1 MAVMTKLED
10 KAEISL
16 LLPWYAAGT
25 LSEAENRR
33 VAAAIEAD
41 PELALRLEDVRL
53 EASEDLL
60 LNESLGAPSRRAA
73 DKLFAAIDAEE
84 AANPRAYKP
93 KFSLG
98 AWLSETKAALSPRTL
113 GFAAMAA
120 IAIIAVQAGVIVSDR
135 STGGAVYETAT
146 APASLSEGRQ
156 VLVSFKPQATISE
169 IDALLRDVGGTIVEA
184 PFEGGLYKVRI
195 GPADLDQA
203 GFDRVLDT
211 MRQRPAVSFV
221 APASPAS

>member
-1 MAVMTKLED
+1 MTKLED

-41 PELALRLEDVRL
+41 PELARRFEDVRL
-53 EASEDLL
+53 EASENLL
-60 LNESLGAPSRRAA
+60 LNESLGAPSRSAA

-93 KFSLG
+93 KFSLS
-98 AWLSETKAALSPRTL
+98 AWLSEIKAALSPKTL
-113 GFAAMAA
+113 GFAAAAA
-120 IAIIAVQAGVIVSDR
+120 IAIIAVQTGVIVSER
-135 STGGAVYETAT
+135 SGGAVYETAT

-156 VLVSFKPQATISE
+156 VLVSFKPQATVGE
-169 IDALLRDVGGTIVEA
+169 IDALLRDVGGTIIEA

-203 GFDRVLDT
+203 GFDRVIDT